1 MQLTTQTKTNAL
13 EIHNLLTE
21 LRKVSITGFG
31 RLDDFMPLYNYF
43 CDVESLASGA
53 QAIGEHK

>member
-1 MQLTTQTKTNAL
+1 MTTQAKTNAL